1 MGTGSLSL
9 SLFLM
14 LIFFS
19 LGLSDVDRDRE
30 LMRREH
36 EEFMKVHAGHEGMHA
51 EMMLVLFVVMML
63 SQVLLVIWRKYVL

>member
-1 MGTGSLSL
+1 
-9 SLFLM
+9 
-14 LIFFS
+14 
-19 LGLSDVDRDRE
+19 
-30 LMRREH
+30 MRREH